1 MRKLPTKIGRPGK
14 DEVSPCGKMF
24 LDIIKSLGGS
34 ASADTMMG
42 VIAREIATDK
52 TKRRNWDVGLAE
64 LVETGHLRVTI
75 DGIYRLTNQPKKQ
88 EQWKAE
94 HRGATFYSD
103 QRLVSS
109 EPLSVGW

>member
-34 ASADTMMG
+34 ASSDAMMG

-64 LVETGHLRVTI
+64 LVETGHLYVTV
-75 DGIYRLTNQPKKQ
+75 DGIYRLAKQPRKELPKI
-88 EQWKAE
+88 E
-94 HRGATFYSD
+94 HRGTTFYSTFA
-103 QRLVSS
+103 SS
-109 EPLSVGW
+109 QPLSVGW

>member
-1 MRKLPTKIGRPGK
+1 VRKLPTKIGRPGK

-64 LVETGHLRVTI
+64 LVETGHLHVTA
-75 DGIYRLTNQPKKQ
+75 DGIYRLTKQPRK
-88 EQWKAE
+88 EIPAAE
-94 HRGATFYSD
+94 HRGVTFYS
-103 QRLVSS
+103 QFANS

>member
-14 DEVSPCGKMF
+14 DEVSPCGKKF

-34 ASADTMMG
+34 ASAEKMLG
-42 VIAREIATDK
+42 VIAKETANNQ

-64 LVETGHLRVTI
+64 LVETGHLHVTA
-75 DGIYRLTNQPKKQ
+75 DGIYRLTKQPRK
-88 EQWKAE
+88 EIPEAE
-94 HRGATFYSD
+94 HRGVTFYSD
-103 QRLVSS
+103 SRLISS